1 MPLNPEIAD
10 ALRGINDQIGDD
22 FETSIADYESASG
35 PQDEPEGRRKERGPS
50 RLEERLRGV
59 PSAALRRVML
69 VILFGGMAMI
79 GAVVGV
85 PALIEFLETTE
96 QTPSLALVDDEDG
109 EPTQRFVVDGDTMY
123 LEGTVPDQLVS
134 EVLESA
140 AVEAVGRDRVVN
152 NFEISVDAV
161 YDPDRPIQLSLAD
174 PVLFPTGAASLGEQY
189 RPLIVLAVELLDAE
203 PSATLII
210 VGHTDDVGPDDRNLL
225 LSQRR
230 ADAVARLILDQGI
243 APERLTVEGRGES
256 APIDTN
262 STPEGRAAN
271 RRVDVAILGAFHD

>member
-1 MPLNPEIAD
+1 MTGGWLRDLTHVVKACLRPIASILALGIVLSACD
-10 ALRGINDQIGDD
+10 AIGV
-22 FETSIADYESASG
+22 T
-35 PQDEPEGRRKERGPS
+35 QPS
-50 RLEERLRGV
+50 TTISRRGV
-59 PSAALRRVML
+59 V
-69 VILFGGMAMI
+69 
-79 GAVVGV
+79 
-85 PALIEFLETTE
+85 
-96 QTPSLALVDDEDG
+96 
-109 EPTQRFVVDGDTMY
+109 EPNATVEFVVDGDTMY

-225 LSQRR
+225 LAQRR